1 MEKDILQFLRKEV
14 RSQLNEVKESIAKLN
29 ENQAL
34 GMSAEESLRNSVDEF
49 LRSGPDD
56 EKILEVLR
64 ALDIIKD
71 SDG

>member
-14 RSQLNEVKESIAKLN
+14 RQQLNEVKESIAKLN
-29 ENQAL
+29 ENEEL
-34 GMSAEESLRNSVDEF
+34 GMSAEQSLRSSLDEF
-49 LRSGPDD
+49 LRGGPDD

-64 ALDIIKD
+64 ALEVIKD

>member
-14 RSQLNEVKESIAKLN
+14 RQQLNEVKESIAKLN
-29 ENQAL
+29 ENEEL
-34 GMSAEESLRNSVDEF
+34 GMSAEQSLRNSVDEF
-49 LRSGPDD
+49 LRGGPDD

-64 ALDIIKD
+64 ALEVIKD

>member
-14 RSQLNEVKESIAKLN
+14 RQQLNEVKESIAKLN
-29 ENQAL
+29 ENEEL
-34 GMSAEESLRNSVDEF
+34 GMSAEQSLRNSVDEF
-49 LRSGPDD
+49 LSGGPDD

-64 ALDIIKD
+64 ALEVIKD